1 MSESWAHISLLS
13 TPLPQGAGE
22 KGAKGEPA
30 VIEQVRGVEPEAGG
44 GVWARMGVT
53 LISPSGTA
61 V

>member
-1 MSESWAHISLLS
+1 MVRAHMSFLFI
-13 TPLPQGAGE
+13 PLPQGAGE

-30 VIEQVRGVEPEAGG
+30 VIEQVRGVGLGG
-44 GVWARMGVT
+44 GGEVWARTGVT